1 MRAAVGLVQTHG
13 HELAGELIAMGATV
27 EVQAVQVHGF
37 DGGREVAVGVTQ
49 QTIGHR
55 EAVLEQIQTALA
67 GGAAGESG
75 KAVELPVHAVGGVRG
90 VQVGR

>member
-1 MRAAVGLVQTHG
+1 MVQAHG
-13 HELAGELIAMGATV
+13 HELAGELVTVCATV

-37 DGGREVAVGVTQ
+37 DGDREVAVGVTQ
-49 QTIGHR
+49 QIIGHR

-75 KAVELPVHAVGGVRG
+75 KAVELPVHAVGSVRG